1 MIDFPPSLLSC
12 PPPLSES
19 FVCDVLKCSGA
30 RIEKGGLA
38 WVPVSLLGSP
48 LQRSNGIEG
57 SSENS
62 SISFGSVLR
71 RLVGLPEEG
80 L

>member
-1 MIDFPPSLLSC
+1 M
-12 PPPLSES
+12 
-19 FVCDVLKCSGA
+19 
-30 RIEKGGLA
+30 
-38 WVPVSLLGSP
+38 PVSLLGRP
-48 LQRSNGIEG
+48 LQRSNRIEG

-62 SISFGSVLR
+62 SISLGIVLP